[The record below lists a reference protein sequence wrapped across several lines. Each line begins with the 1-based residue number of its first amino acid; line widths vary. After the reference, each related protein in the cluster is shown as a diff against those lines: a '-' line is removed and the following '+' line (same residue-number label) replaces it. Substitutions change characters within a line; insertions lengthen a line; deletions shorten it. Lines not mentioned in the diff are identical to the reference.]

1 MLCVRN
7 LGSLVKRYLGTRP
20 ILISRLKLLVLL
32 LRGGLYRGHGE
43 ERGRSMGH
51 VRLRRVVP
59 SNIHWLHVCL
69 LNVPIVLLRLE
80 IEASILIVR
89 HRSGSIRCLAHLEHQ
104 LDDVKPAPRHLLHLI
119 ALHIVVGLQIVVHIA
134 MVLLLFLHIDD
145 LLDNLGWLRL
155 CCNLGRS

>member
-59 SNIHWLHVCL
+59 RNIHWLHVCL

-104 LDDVKPAPRHLLHLI
+104 FDDVKPAPRHFLHLS
-119 ALHIVVGLQIVVHIA
+119 ALHVVVGLQIVVHMA